1 MSYPATNE
9 SKAIISLIIMMMNES
24 YSLFSVE
31 KRFADIC
38 YFSQTDYRTGLLMPL
53 NSDSQRS
60 FFESIS
66 TAEWYLS
73 RLLKV
78 DGHFETFASK
88 WIVSYFDRK

>member
-38 YFSQTDYRTGLLMPL
+38 YFSQNDYRKGLLMCV
-53 NSDSQRS
+53 NGDSQRPFS
-60 FFESIS
+60 ERPRSNS
-66 TAEWYLS
+66 
-73 RLLKV
+73 
-78 DGHFETFASK
+78 
-88 WIVSYFDRK
+88 